1 MFVNKELQEK
11 MTSFRKVYLKSNYE
25 MYQSSHHTYTPNPA
39 NFSTKMGVKGE
50 IVNYGSGRMS
60 NKIFVE
66 SQIAQGNKAIDKAR
80 RKAAAAAAEQK
91 STSSSSGDSSTSST
105 AEV

>member
-1 MFVNKELQEK
+1 MFTNKELREK

-25 MYQSSHHTYTPNPA
+25 MYKDSHHTYTPNPA
-39 NFSTKMGVKGE
+39 NFSTKIGVKGE
-50 IVNYGSGRMS
+50 IVNYGCGKMS
-60 NKIFVE
+60 NKIYVE

-91 STSSSSGDSSTSST
+91 PQSSGSGEASTTST